1 MTAFTT
7 CRGRPL
13 LACITALCLAGAA
26 PAQGLA
32 PGRAADV
39 DKPNPNVG
47 FDQKLGDKV
56 PLDLTFTDEDG
67 NDTTLGACVAGKP
80 TILILAYY
88 RCPMLCGEVL
98 AGVLDACRHMPATMT
113 CGKEFSIVAVSFD
126 PKEKHEMAHAKKM
139 HFVTEYGR
147 KEADWGWHFLTG
159 HKENIDKLTA
169 ACGFRYE
176 FDPMLKE
183 YNHPSGIMVI
193 TPEGVISRYFP
204 GIEYLDRGFNG
215 QLLQDPSKT
224 LRLTLVEAGEGE
236 VGTVSDKVFLSCYQ
250 YNPHTGKY
258 SANVMRI
265 MQAGGILT
273 LLVIAGV
280 YARTS
285 WKIPGVRVMIVCLL
299 IYLVVL
305 LPLIM
310 WTQLP
315 LNRLPAWAQRSVLVP
330 VVLVLGVAG
339 RWAWKSA
346 KRARPAEAPLAGAG

>member
-1 MTAFTT
+1 MTVFTND
-7 CRGRPL
+7 RGRPL
-13 LACITALCLAGAA
+13 LAGTIALFLAAGVQ
-26 PAQGLA
+26 AQGLA
-32 PGRAADV
+32 PGSAGDV
-39 DKPNPNVG
+39 DKPNPKVG

-67 NDTTLGACVAGKP
+67 NETTLDKCVAGKP

-159 HKENIDKLTA
+159 HKDSIDKLTT

-176 FDPMLKE
+176 FDPMIKE

-193 TPEGVISRYFP
+193 SPEGTICRYFP

-224 LRLTLVEAGEGE
+224 LRLTLVEASQGQ
-236 VGTVSDKVFLSCYQ
+236 VGTLSDKVFLSCYQ

-258 SANVMRI
+258 SAEVMLI
-265 MQAGGILT
+265 MRTGGLLT
-273 LLVIAGV
+273 LLFIAGV
-280 YARTS
+280 YAWTS
-285 WKIPGVRVMIVCLL
+285 WRTRWVKLLVIGIPAYVALLAFYVSPGVRVPLEYAAAIA
-299 IYLVVL
+299 LVVL
-305 LPLIM
+305 G
-310 WTQLP
+310 
-315 LNRLPAWAQRSVLVP
+315 V
-330 VVLVLGVAG
+330 VVLV
-339 RWAWKSA
+339 R
-346 KRARPAEAPLAGAG
+346 RARSRRAALAVPPLAGAGVE